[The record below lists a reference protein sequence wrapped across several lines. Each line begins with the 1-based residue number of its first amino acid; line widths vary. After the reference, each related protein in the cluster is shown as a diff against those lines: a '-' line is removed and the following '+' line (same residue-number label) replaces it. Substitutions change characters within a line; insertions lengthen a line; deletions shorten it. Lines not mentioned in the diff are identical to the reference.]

1 MNEDI
6 RKMIDKVKNF
16 KEIVNENIE
25 NKHTNSTIWYHGSS
39 SPKLTINT
47 IKINDNSPEM
57 FYGNAFYVAS
67 DINLAKR
74 YGKYIYEVEF
84 DGNFY
89 EVKSRETLGTYGTF
103 EQYYKFMKKE
113 YQANILD
120 MIEEGGVDYWSKK
133 LKLSKKELKTVLNDE
148 DNYYLADRFFEINHN
163 EFWQDYLDNQ
173 HGLRDEY
180 EEDGCDGLIDITQC
194 AIFNPQKSIKRLEL
208 LK

>member
-1 MNEDI
+1 MNKEI
-6 RKMIDKVKNF
+6 REMIDKVKNF
-16 KEIVNENIE
+16 KQFVNENIE
-25 NKHTNSTIWYHGSS
+25 NKRTNSTIWYHGSS

-67 DINLAKR
+67 DINLAKK

-89 EVKSRETLGTYGTF
+89 EVRDRESLGTYGTF
-103 EQYYKFMKKE
+103 EQYLETLTNSYRE
-113 YQANILD
+113 NILD
-120 MIEEGGVDYWSKK
+120 NIKENPKYWLNK
-133 LKLSKKELKTVLNDE
+133 LKIEKEELVELYNDDDSYTLTSYFIE
-148 DNYYLADRFFEINHN
+148 NNIDELFQEYV
-163 EFWQDYLDNQ
+163 DNQ
-173 HGLRDEY
+173 TSLREEY

>member
-1 MNEDI
+1 MSEDI

-16 KEIVNENIE
+16 KQFVNENLK
-25 NKHTNSTIWYHGSS
+25 NKRTNSTIWYHGSS

-47 IKINDNSPEM
+47 IKINDNSSEM
-57 FYGNAFYVAS
+57 FYGNGFYVAS

-103 EQYYKFMKKE
+103 EQYLETLTDSYRE
-113 YQANILD
+113 NILD
-120 MIEEGGVDYWSKK
+120 NIEENPKYWLNK
-133 LKLSKKELKTVLNDE
+133 LKIEKDELVELYNDGDSNRLASYFIENNKDELFKEYV
-148 DNYYLADRFFEINHN
+148 
-163 EFWQDYLDNQ
+163 DNQ
-173 HGLRDEY
+173 VSLKEEY
-180 EEDGCDGLIDITQC
+180 EEDGYDGLIDITQC
-194 AIFNPQKSIKRLEL
+194 VIFNPQKSIKKLEL

>member
-25 NKHTNSTIWYHGSS
+25 NKRTNSTIWYHGSS

-103 EQYYKFMKKE
+103 EQYLATLTDSYIE
-113 YQANILD
+113 NILD
-120 MIEEGGVDYWSKK
+120 NIKENPKYWLNK
-133 LKLSKKELKTVLNDE
+133 LKIEKDELLELYNDGDSNRLTSYFIENNKDELFKEYV
-148 DNYYLADRFFEINHN
+148 
-163 EFWQDYLDNQ
+163 DNQ
-173 HGLRDEY
+173 VSLRDEY

>member
-25 NKHTNSTIWYHGSS
+25 NKRTNSTIWYHGSS

-103 EQYYKFMKKE
+103 EQYLATLTDSYIE
-113 YQANILD
+113 NILD
-120 MIEEGGVDYWSKK
+120 NIKENPKYWLNK
-133 LKLSKKELKTVLNDE
+133 LKIEKDELLELYNDGDSNRLTSYFIENNKDELFKEYV
-148 DNYYLADRFFEINHN
+148 
-163 EFWQDYLDNQ
+163 DNQ
-173 HGLRDEY
+173 VSLRDEY
-180 EEDGCDGLIDITQC
+180 EEDGFDGLIDITQC